1 MNENFEEPLF
11 REISSGNLKS
21 GNIIKAS
28 DAEVLGITKITI
40 EEENEDG
47 IKVVLKKDENDSV
60 KEIKFICSCGHTKSI
75 LLDYT
80 EQ

>member
-1 MNENFEEPLF
+1 MNESFEEPLF
-11 REISSGNLKS
+11 REITPGNVKS
-21 GNIIKAS
+21 GNVIKAS
-28 DAEVLGITKITI
+28 EAVVSGITKITI

-75 LLDYT
+75 ILDYT
-80 EQ
+80 E